1 MMKVICSVGSRQ
13 EQSLLFATGRAGA
26 QFPFPFS
33 CNLSEHDA
41 ILTKKKA
48 LLQNKGIGIWCRSMN
63 CTFPQ

>member
-41 ILTKKKA
+41 ILTKKKLFYKIKELA
-48 LLQNKGIGIWCRSMN
+48 SGAEV
-63 CTFPQ
+63 